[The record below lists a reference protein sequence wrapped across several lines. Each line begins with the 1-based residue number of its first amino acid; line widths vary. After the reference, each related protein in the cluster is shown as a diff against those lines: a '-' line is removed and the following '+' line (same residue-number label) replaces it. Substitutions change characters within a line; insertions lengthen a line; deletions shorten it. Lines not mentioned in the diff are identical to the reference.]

1 MVHVRVLDEEPHS
14 CSLWT
19 VADER
24 RGSAARDGDR
34 LAGDRSFARGAGA
47 ARGARPDEHE
57 HQHRYLAYL
66 DRNDAVALVA
76 EVSGCV
82 VGFVNME
89 FRMRLHFRSEQ
100 AWIPDLV
107 VAPGYRGAGIG
118 AALLAEAERLAWE
131 RGCWGMALDS
141 AHWRI
146 DAHRFYTTQGWAD
159 TGRSLTKS
167 LSDQPWPPPPPA
179 PQRS

>member
-1 MVHVRVLDEEPHS
+1 MGDAAVRHATGTDWRAIAVLLEELGRPGV
-14 CSLWT
+14 LG
-19 VADER
+19 E
-24 RGSAARDGDR
+24 
-34 LAGDRSFARGAGA
+34 
-47 ARGARPDEHE
+47 PDEHE

-159 TGRSLTKS
+159 TGGR
-167 LSDQPWPPPPPA
+167 
-179 PQRS
+179 